1 MKKLFL
7 SVVAAIVAT
16 TAVNAQSSLLATLSH
31 VETGEI
37 STYYGA
43 GALRE
48 AHAAA
53 QEGDIITLSSGSFTS
68 TDITKAVVLRGAG
81 MDVDTSTQSEPTIIV
96 GNFDI
101 KIPATATKALT
112 IEGIYSGYDIYVSD
126 TLTNAT
132 FLKDRFKTITYRGTI
147 AVKNLTMIHC
157 KVAGNITTADNSTV
171 SLLNCVV
178 WEPTTRG
185 NWEFTNCVIKKAFV
199 NSYFSNST
207 FKNCIFVG
215 ANNTQFNAA
224 NSMFSNVLVT
234 ADTSYNFFANI
245 TNSTN
250 LVKAYADIFK
260 TCKDG
265 TYSDSETFE
274 LTTDAIAT
282 IEGTDGTQ
290 PGIHGGSMPFSITP
304 SNPQITKAN
313 VAAKSTADGKLSVD
327 ITVQGAE

>member
-31 VETGEI
+31 EGNI
-37 STYYGA
+37 STFYGA

-48 AHAAA
+48 AHASA
-53 QEGDIITLSSGSFTS
+53 QDGDIITLSSGSFTS
-68 TDITKAVVLRGAG
+68 VEITKGITIRGAG
-81 MDVDTSTQSEPTIIV
+81 MDVDATTQSEPTIIV
-96 GNFDI
+96 GDFNI
-101 KIPATATKALT
+101 NIPASATKALT
-112 IEGIYSGYDIYVSD
+112 IEGIYSGFDIYVAD
-126 TLTNAT
+126 TLKNAT
-132 FLKDRFKTITYRGTI
+132 FLKNRFKKITYKNSKP
-147 AVKNLTMIHC
+147 VKNLTMIHC
-157 KVAGNITTADNSTV
+157 KVAGDISTAANSTV

-178 WEPTTRG
+178 WEPAVQG
-185 NWEFTNCVIKKAFV
+185 NWEFTNCVVKKGYI
-199 NSYFSNST
+199 NSWLSNST

-215 ANNTQFNAA
+215 ALNTSFLGS
-224 NSMFSNVLVT
+224 NSMFNNVLVT
-234 ADTSYNFFANI
+234 GDTSYNYFGNI

-250 LVKAYADIFK
+250 QVKGYADIFK

-274 LTTDAIAT
+274 LTTNAAAT

-290 PGIHGGSMPFSITP
+290 VGIHGGSMPFSITP